1 MTDRDYLKIA
11 LTLLFSVAG
20 FLAVYSGSDLPAHI
34 RLLAAALV
42 AAGPPVMA
50 VLDPPGK
57 KPDPDRLTAAQ
68 TRQVADELERRMKRT
83 PSKGGG

>member
-20 FLAVYSGSDLPAHI
+20 FLAVYSGTDLPAHI
-34 RLLAAALV
+34 RLMAAAVV

-50 VLDPPGK
+50 ILEPPGK
-57 KPDPDRLTAAQ
+57 KPDPDALTKAQ
-68 TRQVADELERRMKRT
+68 TKQVADEVERRLKRT
-83 PSKGGG
+83 PTKGG

>member
-20 FLAVYSGSDLPAHI
+20 FLAVYSGNDLPAHI
-34 RLLAAALV
+34 RLIAAALV

-50 VLDPPGK
+50 VLNPPGR

-68 TRQVADELERRMKRT
+68 TKQLADELEKRLKRT
-83 PSKGGG
+83 PAKGG